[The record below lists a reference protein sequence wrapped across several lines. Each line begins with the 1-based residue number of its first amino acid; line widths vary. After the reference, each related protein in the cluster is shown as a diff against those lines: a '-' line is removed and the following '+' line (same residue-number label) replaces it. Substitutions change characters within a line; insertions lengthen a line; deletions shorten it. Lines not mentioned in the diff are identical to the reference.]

1 MVLVVL
7 FQFAG
12 VGCLVGVD
20 SPEILQ
26 PRKYMEFAISTIFI
40 VLAGMAY
47 DRNAIGTMIA
57 CIIVAVLSM
66 LSIWIEKLASTKSPA
81 SE

>member
-1 MVLVVL
+1 MELAAL

-12 VGCLVGVD
+12 VGCLVGVV
-20 SPEILQ
+20 SPEALQ
-26 PRKYMEFAISTIFI
+26 PRKHMELAISSLFI

-66 LSIWIEKLASTKSPA
+66 LSIWIDKLASTKSPA